1 MTLEPA
7 DIDAI
12 AQRVLSLLQEEVAEA
27 PVRYV
32 DAGTLAKTL
41 GVDRSW
47 VYAHAQDLHAIRLG
61 GAHGRLRFDLDLV
74 QHELHASPAAPT
86 QRRRRQRTKVMQ
98 ISAELLPIDP

>member
-1 MTLEPA
+1 VSLEPA

-12 AQRVLSLLQEEVAEA
+12 AQRVLSLLQDEVAEA

-32 DAGTLAKTL
+32 DAGTLAKAL

-47 VYAHAQDLHAIRLG
+47 VYAHAQDLHAVRLG

-74 QHELHASPAAPT
+74 QRELRAGPVPPT
-86 QRRRRQRTKVMQ
+86 PGRRRQRTKVMQ
-98 ISAELLPIDP
+98 ISTELLPIDP

>member
-1 MTLEPA
+1 VTLDPA

-12 AQRVLSLLQEEVAEA
+12 AQRVLSLLHAEVAEA

-32 DAGTLAKTL
+32 DAGTVAKAL

-47 VYAHAQDLHAIRLG
+47 VYAHAQALHAIRLG

-74 QHELHASPAAPT
+74 QRELQASPAPPT
-86 QRRRRQRTKVMQ
+86 PRRPRQRTKVMQ
-98 ISAELLPIDP
+98 ISTELLPIDP